1 MSEIDSIRQRLGV
14 TYGSII
20 IYYNL
25 YYNLYYRSKL
35 RTKMRTKSSKL
46 SADFLLQKN
55 TGNS

>member
-1 MSEIDSIRQRLGV
+1 MSEIDSISKRLGV

-46 SADFLLQKN
+46 SADNLQQ
-55 TGNS
+55 

>member
-25 YYNLYYRSKL
+25 YYRSKL
-35 RTKMRTKSSKL
+35 RTKSSKL